1 MTTLYTE
8 GDTDAQYAES
18 VAIMELLT
26 AAYPGH
32 PWAVRVAGGVVFIR
46 YLDDR
51 LLGNWGMAFKQKDV
65 DHDAAVLKRN
75 VIMMAGEW
83 LERAGLARGR
93 SNGDEIIRVEGVP
106 DTDQPNYV
114 PPQPVMESVVGANSE
129 PLRTDPRPQVL
140 RDDRA

>member
-8 GDTDAQYAES
+8 GDTDAQYGEA

-32 PWAVRVAGGVVFIR
+32 PWAVRVAGGVIFIR

-51 LLGNWGMAFKQKDV
+51 MVGNWGMAMKQKDSN
-65 DHDAAVLKRN
+65 HDAAVLKRE
-75 VIMMAGEW
+75 VIMKAGEW

-93 SNGDEIIRVEGVP
+93 SNGDEIVRVEGLP
-106 DTDQPNYV
+106 DTDQPDYV
-114 PPQPVMESVVGANSE
+114 TPLPVMEKVIAPNPE
-129 PLRTDPRPQVL
+129 PLRTTPHR
-140 RDDRA
+140 RAGDDRD